1 MLIRRAIARLLIGL
15 ALIGA
20 VDLTM
25 AQAHAQ
31 SPVSVYCTGTNQVP
45 VPTQEMLCAG
55 LQTSLT
61 AKYPSL
67 QFTRS
72 KTRTTSASGS
82 ITLETFVANS
92 VGIEL
97 RLIWQ
102 AADQIKVEGPRH
114 GLSVMD
120 KALTPDM
127 QLKFLNRVVQDT
139 ALPF

>member
-1 MLIRRAIARLLIGL
+1 
-15 ALIGA
+15 
-20 VDLTM
+20 
-25 AQAHAQ
+25 
-31 SPVSVYCTGTNQVP
+31 
-45 VPTQEMLCAG
+45 MLCAG
-55 LQTSLT
+55 LQTALT
-61 AKYPSL
+61 TKYPRL

-72 KTRTTSASGS
+72 KTKTTPASGS

-102 AADQIKVEGPRH
+102 AAAQSKVEGPRH
-114 GLSVMD
+114 GFSVMD

>member
-1 MLIRRAIARLLIGL
+1 MLIRRVVARLLIGF
-15 ALIGA
+15 ALVGA

-25 AQAHAQ
+25 AQENAQ
-31 SPVSVYCTGTNQVP
+31 NPISVFCTGTSQVS

-61 AKYPSL
+61 AKYPNL

-72 KTRTTSASGS
+72 KTNATAASGS

-102 AADQIKVEGPRH
+102 AADQNTVEGPRH
-114 GLSVMD
+114 GFSVMD

-127 QLKFLNRVVQDT
+127 HLKFLNRVVQDT